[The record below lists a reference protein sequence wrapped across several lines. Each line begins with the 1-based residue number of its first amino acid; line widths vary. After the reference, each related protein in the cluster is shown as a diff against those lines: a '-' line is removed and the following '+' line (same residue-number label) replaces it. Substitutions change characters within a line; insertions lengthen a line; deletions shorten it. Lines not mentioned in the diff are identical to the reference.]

1 MLLLESA
8 AVGIGLADHAVLQ
21 LATAEKRRRNE
32 RHTKHE
38 GGQQRSENKE
48 ENDEQDWMHGGVRN
62 VPSHYTVLKLSVRW
76 WRSNKWPQSSPLP
89 PGVLF
94 VLTTPWTVTDA
105 PLWRW
110 TSCSHIHNK
119 FGPLGMCCLYTLAE
133 WDCPQEGCGGVS
145 GLVATCFLLLLAQKY
160 PRLLDWDHSL

>member
-1 MLLLESA
+1 MLCSSLLQPKNAEEMKDIPSMREDSRDRRTRKKMMNKIGCMVESEMCR
-8 AVGIGLADHAVLQ
+8 L
-21 LATAEKRRRNE
+21 N
-32 RHTKHE
+32 
-38 GGQQRSENKE
+38 
-48 ENDEQDWMHGGVRN
+48 
-62 VPSHYTVLKLSVRW
+62 YTVLKLSVRW

-89 PGVLF
+89 QGVLF
-94 VLTTPWTVTDA
+94 VLTTLWTVTDA